1 MIYINQYIFLK
12 MQENFQKLNELVS
25 YTNSLSSL
33 VAEDFKQL
41 IEKSMIVIAK
51 QEYSNQE
58 LIDEQ
63 QLKLKSEQLISSIK
77 QLQSIGGIIDVLNSA
92 MAE

>member
-1 MIYINQYIFLK
+1 